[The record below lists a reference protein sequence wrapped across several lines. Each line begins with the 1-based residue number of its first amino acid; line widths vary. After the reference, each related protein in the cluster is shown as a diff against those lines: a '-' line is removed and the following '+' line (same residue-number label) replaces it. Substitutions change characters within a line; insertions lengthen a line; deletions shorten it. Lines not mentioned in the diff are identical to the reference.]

1 MRRRDFITLLGGAAA
16 TWPLAARAQQPAGRV
31 YRVGYLAITSRER
44 ALHLMKA
51 FEEGLRSLGYRVGE
65 NVVIEY
71 RFADGEME
79 RLPALAT
86 DLVRLGVDVIVSGNN
101 VNTVAAMK
109 ATTTIPIVMA
119 SSADPVSAGLVASL
133 ARPGGNVT
141 GIAQDTGGEQHA
153 KRVELLKDTLPN
165 LSRVGILWNPDFAP
179 NQERL
184 TSIREAAPALGL
196 TLVPVE
202 ARGLD
207 ALEQAFATMVRERAQ
222 MLVVLSDGV
231 LFNCRGQI
239 GVMALGNR
247 LPAIAA
253 AREYAEAGLLLTYGI
268 DFRDQFRQSA
278 VFVDKIFKGAKP
290 ADLPV
295 EQPTKFELVVNLK
308 TAKALGIDCAA
319 DAARPRRRGDRM
331 KRRDFIA
338 LLGSAT
344 VATGHWP
351 RARNNRQDGSTG
363 LDTSR
368 SDPRANA
375 PPYQSVR
382 GGPAEPRLPRW
393 RECRHRVPLRRRR
406 VGTAARACC
415 RPGPARRGRHRYR
428 DQSNTVAAMKATTTI
443 PIVMTN
449 SVDPV
454 GAGLVA
460 SLARPG
466 GNVTGLAADTGDEI
480 IGKRLELLKETLPNL
495 SRVGI
500 LWNPDFEPNRSRL
513 ASIREAAQTLGL
525 TLVPVEARGLDA
537 LEPAF
542 TTMVRERAR
551 LRRAGRCCAVQLSRP
566 DWRHGHQ
573 KSAAGNLC
581 RRESTR
587 RRACF

>member
-1 MRRRDFITLLGGAAA
+1 MKRRPFIMLIGGAAV
-16 TWPLAARAQQPAGRV
+16 TLPFCVRAQQPAGRV
-31 YRVGYLAITSRER
+31 YRVGYFAITSRER
-44 ALHLMKA
+44 SLHLMKA

-71 RFADGEME
+71 RFADGEMA

-86 DLVRLGVDVIVSGNN
+86 DLVRLGVDIIVSGNN
-101 VNTVAAMK
+101 VTTVAAMK

-207 ALEQAFATMVRERAQ
+207 SLEQAFATMVRERAQ

-268 DFRDQFRQSA
+268 DLRDQFRQSA
-278 VFVDKIFKGAKP
+278 VFVDKILKGAKP

-295 EQPTKFELVVNLK
+295 EQPTKFELVINLK
-308 TAKALGIDCAA
+308 TAKALGIIV
-319 DAARPRRRGDRM
+319 PPT
-331 KRRDFIA
+331 
-338 LLGSAT
+338 LL
-344 VATGHWP
+344 
-351 RARNNRQDGSTG
+351 
-363 LDTSR
+363 
-368 SDPRANA
+368 
-375 PPYQSVR
+375 
-382 GGPAEPRLPRW
+382 
-393 RECRHRVPLRRRR
+393 
-406 VGTAARACC
+406 ARA
-415 RPGPARRGRHRYR
+415 
-428 DQSNTVAAMKATTTI
+428 
-443 PIVMTN
+443 
-449 SVDPV
+449 
-454 GAGLVA
+454 
-460 SLARPG
+460 
-466 GNVTGLAADTGDEI
+466 DEVI
-480 IGKRLELLKETLPNL
+480 E
-495 SRVGI
+495 
-500 LWNPDFEPNRSRL
+500 
-513 ASIREAAQTLGL
+513 
-525 TLVPVEARGLDA
+525 
-537 LEPAF
+537 
-542 TTMVRERAR
+542 
-551 LRRAGRCCAVQLSRP
+551 
-566 DWRHGHQ
+566 
-573 KSAAGNLC
+573 
-581 RRESTR
+581 
-587 RRACF
+587 